1 MQISSSGQKRGAEGG
16 LRGEIP
22 PPTINGLITPIGQ
35 KQVNWE
41 SKEGKDTLSW
51 FWYGFFI
58 IFMLVV
64 VTLKTVTLVTVM
76 LMTVLLVT
84 VSLVTGSLVVCS

>member
-1 MQISSSGQKRGAEGG
+1 M
-16 LRGEIP
+16 
-22 PPTINGLITPIGQ
+22 
-35 KQVNWE
+35 NWE

-64 VTLKTVTLVTVM
+64 VTLKTVTLVTV
-76 LMTVLLVT
+76 LLVT
-84 VSLVTGSLVVCS
+84 VSGDGFAGDGFGGDGFAGGLLVTVKLGGTLGRFRW